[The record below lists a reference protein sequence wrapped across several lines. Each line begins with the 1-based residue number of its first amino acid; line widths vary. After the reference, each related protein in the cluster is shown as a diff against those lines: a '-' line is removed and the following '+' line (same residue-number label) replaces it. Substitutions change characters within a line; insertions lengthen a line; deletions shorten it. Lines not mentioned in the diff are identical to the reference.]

1 MAMKSL
7 PRLIISTGDTLRG
20 TVPLGSK
27 PITIGRRPDNDIR
40 LDNLAVSG
48 YHAQLIPLLND
59 MILEDL
65 NSTNGT
71 LVNDLPIRKRVLL
84 EGDRIAIGSH
94 ELLFT
99 RIPPED
105 MTEEEAADPPD
116 ETLIISTRTDTAA
129 SGGTGVGATRTPGR
143 TPLTHGA
150 CLQVLTGAQAGREW
164 PLNKALTTIGSPG
177 VQVAAISRRGDG
189 FHISRIEGGSHPHP
203 PRLNGEDLGSHA
215 RALQH
220 QDVIEIAG
228 VSMEFIDRSTLSPH
242 H

>member
-7 PRLIISTGDTLRG
+7 PRLIINTGETLRG
-20 TVPLGSK
+20 TVALGNK

-59 MILEDL
+59 IILEDL

-71 LVNDLPIRKRVLL
+71 LVNDQSVRKRVLL

-99 RIPPED
+99 RVPPED
-105 MTEEEAADPPD
+105 MTEDQDPDPPE
-116 ETLIISTRTDTAA
+116 ETLIVTTRTGKNPSDGA
-129 SGGTGVGATRTPGR
+129 SAGATRAPGH

-164 PLNKALTTIGSPG
+164 PLTKALTTIGSPG
-177 VQVAAISRRGDG
+177 VQVAAISRRGDT
-189 FHISRIEGGSHPHP
+189 FHISRVEGGSHPHA
-203 PRLNGEDLGSHA
+203 PRLNGEDLGTQP

-228 VSMEFIDRSTLSPH
+228 VSMEFIDRSTLSQH